1 MYDSSQERG
10 TKHLIWGVN
19 AVFGVFLAMSMTHL
33 PVWHSQFRE
42 CAPPASRIAMT
53 RTVRKA
59 RSIGGSHAQRR
70 PMVFKVHNAQRG
82 RSEGQGMSARRL
94 FAAVRDLDPP
104 GGGAERFLAAL
115 LNGIAVPG
123 PTLETAPT
131 FVPMSP
137 AAETP
142 THPDGRFARLQ
153 AAI

>member
-1 MYDSSQERG
+1 
-10 TKHLIWGVN
+10 
-19 AVFGVFLAMSMTHL
+19 
-33 PVWHSQFRE
+33 
-42 CAPPASRIAMT
+42 
-53 RTVRKA
+53 
-59 RSIGGSHAQRR
+59 
-70 PMVFKVHNAQRG
+70 
-82 RSEGQGMSARRL
+82 MSARRL